1 VAWLRYFETEGS
13 FAVTKRAATQAEA
26 PRPAASLVAELGARI
41 ARIENRAPSLEAAR
55 EGEAGPCLTLGIDE
69 IDAMLCG
76 RLAASPV
83 PAAALHEVRAQTGLD
98 AAAATAFALALGT
111 RALECSRQ
119 GVEGAGTMFWIAG
132 KETRGEA
139 GLLYGPGLAALGLGG
154 ELIRVFVD
162 NTADALWAAG
172 EVAAHKGAGLCLLEM
187 RGNPAKADLA
197 FSRRLALRARESGV
211 PVIVLRQGG
220 DEEASAALTRWR
232 VAPAPSALP
241 DLGALGGQGP
251 ARKWLGPPAFA
262 VALEKCRGGQ
272 PGEWIMEWKSDERL
286 FAPFKSGS
294 GTMRS
299 PAAAFMPNPSGPG
312 SRPTPDKTLSL
323 HNPHRA
329 ADGQAGKA
337 APRPG
342 MAARRAS

>member
-1 VAWLRYFETEGS
+1 VRDREG
-13 FAVTKRAATQAEA
+13 FAVTRLKANSAHA
-26 PRPAASLVAELGARI
+26 PAARRDASAASGILAELGARI
-41 ARIENRAPSLEAAR
+41 AKIENRPPSME
-55 EGEAGPCLTLGIDE
+55 EGGRHDAGPCLALGIDE

-76 RLAASPV
+76 RQAASPV

-98 AAAATAFALALGT
+98 CAAATAFALALGV
-111 RALECSRQ
+111 RALEC
-119 GVEGAGTMFWIAG
+119 GLACGNPKAMFWIAAS
-132 KETRGEA
+132 EARSEA
-139 GLLYGPGLAALGLGG
+139 GLLYGPGLAALGLGDA

-197 FSRRLALRARESGV
+197 FSRRLALRARQSRV

-220 DEEASAALTRWR
+220 GEEASAALTRWR
-232 VAPAPSALP
+232 VAPAPSAP
-241 DLGALGGQGP
+241 QGFDQGP
-251 ARKWLGPPAFA
+251 GRKWLGPPAFA
-262 VALEKCRGGQ
+262 VTLEKCRGGQ

-299 PAAAFMPNPSGPG
+299 PAAAS
-312 SRPTPDKTLSL
+312 TPASPAGAPLPV
-323 HNPHRA
+323 HYPHRA
-329 ADGQAGKA
+329 ADGPAGAA
-337 APRPG
+337 APRTG